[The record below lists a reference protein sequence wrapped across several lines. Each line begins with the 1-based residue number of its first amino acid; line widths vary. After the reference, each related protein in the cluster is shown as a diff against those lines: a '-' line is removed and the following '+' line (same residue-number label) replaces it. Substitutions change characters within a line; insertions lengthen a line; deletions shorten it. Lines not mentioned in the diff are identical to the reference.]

1 MLSLFKKALML
12 ILCCSLLLVS
22 DARAYSHKKSASLDL
37 QNVSLADALYIIANQ
52 MQLNVILSPTLTGN
66 VTLHLHHVSLEDTL
80 NMLLTSHDL
89 VKIPL
94 QNGWYIVSRKE
105 WMQHTEDEL
114 KLQEALDASSPL
126 VTRIWQLRY
135 AKAND
140 VSRLLQENGSSL
152 LSKRGHV
159 REDAR
164 TNILCVQDTSVH
176 LDAIARL
183 VMRVDVPIAQ
193 VRIATRLASVD
204 SDFERN
210 LGINFDVTSSSH
222 EENSAVVPGRYGLL
236 IAHLADGS
244 ILDVEL
250 SALEN
255 EGHAELLSSPELFTA
270 NQQTATIESGEDIP
284 YQEVSLS
291 GGTAV
296 AFKKAVLSL
305 KVTPQ
310 VLPNQKIS
318 LELQINQDKPSER
331 LIQGVPEIDTRE
343 ITTNVLL
350 KDGETIVLGGI
361 YESDKEDAK
370 QAIPFLGKIPIL
382 GLLFQQRDT
391 VVSKRE
397 LLIFVTPKIIPQS
410 VGKSDGEESK

>member
-1 MLSLFKKALML
+1 MMSLFKKS
-12 ILCCSLLLVS
+12 ILLLICFCLLNHSAVAS
-22 DARAYSHKKSASLDL
+22 KKAVTLDL
-37 QNVSLADALYIIANQ
+37 QNVALQDALYIIANQ
-52 MQLNVILSPTLTGN
+52 LHLNVILSPTLSGH
-66 VTLHLHHVSLEDTL
+66 VSLYLHHVSLEDTL

-94 QNGWYIVSRKE
+94 QNGWYIVPRKE
-105 WMQHTEDEL
+105 WIQHAADEL
-114 KLQEALDASSPL
+114 KLEEVLEASAPL
-126 VTRIWQLRY
+126 VNRIWQIHY

-140 VSRLLQENGSSL
+140 VSRLIQENGNTL

-164 TNILCVQDTSVH
+164 TNIICVQDTGEH
-176 LDAIARL
+176 LEAIAHL
-183 VMRVDVPIAQ
+183 ISRVDVPIAQ

-210 LGINFDVTSSSH
+210 LGIHFEV
-222 EENSAVVPGRYGLL
+222 SASLPNAAVPGRYGLL
-236 IAHLADGS
+236 VAHLADGS
-244 ILDVEL
+244 ILDVQL

-270 NQQTATIESGEDIP
+270 NQKTATIESGEDIP

-310 VLPNQKIS
+310 VLPNQKVL

-331 LIQGVPEIDTRE
+331 MVQGVPAIDTRA
-343 ITTNVLL
+343 ITTSVLL
-350 KDGETIVLGGI
+350 RDGETIVLGGI

-382 GLLFQQRDT
+382 GLLFQQRDS
-391 VVSKRE
+391 VMRKRE
-397 LLIFVTPKIIPQS
+397 LLIFVTPKIIPQG
-410 VGKSDGEESK
+410 VVKNDGEEIK